1 MFSTHE
7 CLEAKGYGRWLG
19 LLPALVLG
27 TICLAASSWPALA
40 SPPGALASAFASDA
54 DFEPMTTTEMAGQR
68 GGFDGIAFGIFLSGT
83 LSQPVTTTLPA
94 GLTVSTLSP
103 SQVQIVGGIGNLAGA
118 NGIFQIT
125 NIVGDMNVVNNNII
139 INVSIQP
146 SSPTNAVSFIP

>member
-1 MFSTHE
+1 MSSTSQ
-7 CLEAKGYGRWLG
+7 CRQAPWSARRLG
-19 LLPALVLG
+19 LLPALVVG
-27 TICLAASSWPALA
+27 AICLAASSGPAQA
-40 SPPGALASAFASDA
+40 VPGPLPSAFATDA

-68 GGFDGIAFGIFLSGT
+68 GGYDGIAFGIFLSGS
-83 LSQPVTTTLPA
+83 LNQPTTTTLPA
-94 GLTVSTLSP
+94 GLTVATMSP

-146 SSPTNAVSFIP
+146 TSPTNTVSLIP